1 MSLGSHFDAF
11 VQGQVKSGRFGTASE
26 VIRAGLRL
34 LEDDETRLAA
44 LRAAIDE
51 GEKSG
56 FVEDYS
62 LEKVLKAARR
72 RKR

>member
-1 MSLGSHFDAF
+1 
-11 VQGQVKSGRFGTASE
+11 
-26 VIRAGLRL
+26 LRL